1 MTVLMHSGSN
11 LIGFRE
17 HMDPMFHVRT
27 AEWANLYPSSMLDV
41 QAGRWKD
48 EGQNDK
54 NVDE

>member
-11 LIGFRE
+11 LIDFRE